1 MKSIRYRKLID
12 VSEVIEGKSMKISVV
27 SPGASVIYEDVM
39 QALSKKESTAKAG
52 SSSASKAFQ
61 KALNTKTVSEK
72 ISSATS
78 YKDIFIEASKKYGV
92 SYDLLTAMAQQESGF
107 NPDAVSRSGAMGI
120 MQIMPETAKG
130 LGLEHPFD
138 AYENIMAGAKY
149 ISQKLKE
156 FGGNVDNALAAYNA
170 GSSAVKEYGGVPPY
184 GETQSYVK
192 NIKAIMKRGADV
204 PYTNYISRTASKEQL
219 EADLKTLLRDIPE
232 GEEYTL
238 LKQTLA
244 EMNYL

>member
-1 MKSIRYRKLID
+1 
-12 VSEVIEGKSMKISVV
+12 MKISVV
-27 SPGASVIYEDVM
+27 SPGANGIYEAVLERLRESEVSDNRTSDV
-39 QALSKKESTAKAG
+39 SR
-52 SSSASKAFQ
+52 AFQ
-61 KALNTKTVSEK
+61 KALNTKTVANT

-120 MQIMPETAKG
+120 MQIMPETAKY
-130 LGLEHPFD
+130 LGLKNPYD

-149 ISQKLKE
+149 MAEKLKE
-156 FGGNVDNALAAYNA
+156 FSGNVDKALAAYNA
-170 GSSAVKEYGGVPPY
+170 GSGAVKQYGGVPPY
-184 GETQSYVK
+184 GETRSYVK

-204 PYTNYISRTASKEQL
+204 PYTNYISPSASKEQL
-219 EADLKTLLRDIPE
+219 EADLKKLLRDLPDS
-232 GEEYTL
+232 EEYAL

-244 EMNYL
+244 EINYL

>member
-1 MKSIRYRKLID
+1 
-12 VSEVIEGKSMKISVV
+12 MKISVI
-27 SPGASVIYEDVM
+27 SPGANLVYEEVIQEVE
-39 QALSKKESTAKAG
+39 QPAKDKAE
-52 SSSASKAFQ
+52 ASHISNAFA
-61 KALNTKTVSEK
+61 KALNTTTVAEG

-78 YKDIFIEASKKYGV
+78 YKDIFIEASRKYNV

-120 MQIMPETAKG
+120 MQIMPDTAQG

-156 FGGNVDNALAAYNA
+156 FGGNVEKALAAYNA
-170 GSSAVKEYGGVPPY
+170 GSSVVKQYGGVPPY

-204 PYTNYISRTASKEQL
+204 PYTNYISRTASKEQV
-219 EADLKTLLRDIPE
+219 EADLKKLLRELPE
-232 GEEYTL
+232 TDEYQVLKNTL
-238 LKQTLA
+238 S
-244 EMNYL
+244 EMRYL

>member
-1 MKSIRYRKLID
+1 MKSIRYQKFVYI
-12 VSEVIEGKSMKISVV
+12 SEVIEGKSMRISVV
-27 SPGASVIYEDVM
+27 SPGACVIYEEVM
-39 QALSKKESTAKAG
+39 QALSKKGSTESTG
-52 SSSASKAFQ
+52 TTGVSTAFQ
-61 KALNTKTVSEK
+61 KALNTKTVSDK
-72 ISSATS
+72 ISTATS

-138 AYENIMAGAKY
+138 AYENIMAGANY

-156 FGGNVDNALAAYNA
+156 FNGNVENALAAYNA
-170 GSSAVKEYGGVPPY
+170 GSSVVKEYGGIPPY

-192 NIKAIMKRGADV
+192 NIKAIMARGADV
-204 PYTNYISRTASKEQL
+204 PYANYISRTASKEQV
-219 EADLKTLLRDIPE
+219 EADLKTLLREIPE
-232 GEEYTL
+232 GEEYAL

>member
-1 MKSIRYRKLID
+1 
-12 VSEVIEGKSMKISVV
+12 MKISVV
-27 SPGASVIYEDVM
+27 STGAQVVYEEFM
-39 QALSKKESTAKAG
+39 QAINQ
-52 SSSASKAFQ
+52 SSSQGRNSASNISKAFA
-61 KALNTKTVSEK
+61 KALNTTTVADS

-78 YKDIFIEASKKYGV
+78 YKDIFIEASRKYGV

-107 NPDAVSRSGAMGI
+107 DPDAVSRSGAMGI
-120 MQIMPETAKG
+120 MQIMPETARE

-149 ISQKLKE
+149 IAQKLQE
-156 FGGNVDNALAAYNA
+156 FGGSVEKALAAYNA
-170 GSSAVKEYGGVPPY
+170 GSSVVKQYGGVPPY

-204 PYTNYISRTASKEQL
+204 PYTNYISRTASKNQL
-219 EADLKTLLRDIPE
+219 EEDLKKLLRELPDT
-232 GEEYTL
+232 EEYAV

-244 EMNYL
+244 EINYL

>member
-1 MKSIRYRKLID
+1 
-12 VSEVIEGKSMKISVV
+12 MKISVMADGQKV
-27 SPGASVIYEDVM
+27 VYEEQV
-39 QALSKKESTAKAG
+39 AGIAKTTAATTSG
-52 SSSASKAFQ
+52 VSKAFE
-61 KALNTKTVSEK
+61 KALSTTMVADST
-72 ISSATS
+72 STATS

-107 NPDAVSRSGAMGI
+107 NADAISKSGAMGV
-120 MQIMPETAKG
+120 MQIMPQTAEE
-130 LGLEHPFD
+130 LGLSHPFD

-156 FGGNVDNALAAYNA
+156 FNGNVDYALAAYNA
-170 GSSAVKEYGGVPPY
+170 GSSVVKNYGGVPPY

-204 PYTNYISRTASKEQL
+204 PYTNYISRTASKSDVE
-219 EADLKTLLRDIPE
+219 EDLKKLLRELPE
-232 GEEYTL
+232 TEEYAV
-238 LKQTLA
+238 LKNTLA

>member
-1 MKSIRYRKLID
+1 
-12 VSEVIEGKSMKISVV
+12 MKISVV
-27 SPGASVIYEDVM
+27 SPGAQLVYEEFM
-39 QALSKKESTAKAG
+39 QAVQNNSSTGRANA
-52 SSSASKAFQ
+52 SSVSKAFA
-61 KALNTKTVSEK
+61 KALNTVTVADS

-78 YKDIFIEASKKYGV
+78 YKDIFIEASRKYGV

-120 MQIMPETAKG
+120 MQIMPETAKE
-130 LGLEHPFD
+130 LGLEHPYD

-156 FGGNVDNALAAYNA
+156 FNGNVDKALAAYNA
-170 GSSAVKEYGGVPPY
+170 GSSVVKQYGGVPPY

-204 PYTNYISRTASKEQL
+204 PYTNYISRTASKTQL
-219 EADLKTLLRDIPE
+219 EADLKKLLRELPE
-232 GEEYTL
+232 TEEYAV
-238 LKQTLA
+238 LKNTLA
-244 EMNYL
+244 EINYL

>member
-1 MKSIRYRKLID
+1 
-12 VSEVIEGKSMKISVV
+12 MKISVV
-27 SPGASVIYEDVM
+27 SPGASVIYEEVI
-39 QALSKKESTAKAG
+39 QALSKKDSTNGVGNA
-52 SSSASKAFQ
+52 SVSKAFQ
-61 KALNTKTVSEK
+61 KALNTKTVADS
-72 ISSATS
+72 ISTATS

-120 MQIMPETAKG
+120 MQIMPETAEH

-149 ISQKLKE
+149 IAEKLDE
-156 FGGNVDNALAAYNA
+156 FKGNVDKALAAYNA
-170 GSSAVKEYGGVPPY
+170 GSSAVKQYDGIPPY
-184 GETQSYVK
+184 AETQNYVK
-192 NIKAIMKRGADV
+192 NIKAIMRRGASV
-204 PYTNYISRTASKEQL
+204 PYTNYISRVASKEQV
-219 EADLKTLLRDIPE
+219 EEDLKKLLRELPDDD
-232 GEEYTL
+232 EYAV

>member
-1 MKSIRYRKLID
+1 
-12 VSEVIEGKSMKISVV
+12 MKISLV
-27 SPGASVIYEDVM
+27 SPGAQVVYEEFM
-39 QALSKKESTAKAG
+39 QAINQ
-52 SSSASKAFQ
+52 SSSQGRTSASNISKAFA
-61 KALNTKTVSEK
+61 KALNTTTVADS

-78 YKDIFIEASKKYGV
+78 YKDIFIEASRKYGV

-107 NPDAVSRSGAMGI
+107 DSDAVSRSGAMGI
-120 MQIMPETAKG
+120 MQIMPETAKE

-149 ISQKLKE
+149 ISQKLQE
-156 FGGNVDNALAAYNA
+156 FSGNVDKALAAYNA
-170 GSSAVKEYGGVPPY
+170 GSSVVKQYGGVPPY

-204 PYTNYISRTASKEQL
+204 PYTNYISRNATRNQL
-219 EADLKTLLRDIPE
+219 EEDLKKLLRELPDT
-232 GEEYTL
+232 EEYAV

-244 EMNYL
+244 EINYL

>member
-1 MKSIRYRKLID
+1 
-12 VSEVIEGKSMKISVV
+12 MKISVV
-27 SPGASVIYEDVM
+27 SPGAQLVYEEFMQEVQNNSSTGRANASSV
-39 QALSKKESTAKAG
+39 
-52 SSSASKAFQ
+52 SKAFA
-61 KALNTKTVSEK
+61 KALNTVTVADS

-78 YKDIFIEASKKYGV
+78 YKDIFIEASRKYGV

-138 AYENIMAGAKY
+138 AYENIMAGANY

-156 FGGNVDNALAAYNA
+156 FNGNVDKALAAYNA
-170 GSSAVKEYGGVPPY
+170 GSSVVKQYGGVPPY

-204 PYTNYISRTASKEQL
+204 PYTNYISRTASKNQL
-219 EADLKTLLRDIPE
+219 EADLKKLLRELPE
-232 GEEYTL
+232 TEEYAV
-238 LKQTLA
+238 LKNTLA
-244 EMNYL
+244 EINYL